1 MTEQVR
7 LYISAASD
15 LEGEREILG
24 RAVTEIPVDLGWRI
38 SQSPRRN
45 DPVDED
51 AVVRADVHV
60 LLLGSDI
67 RAPVGLEWL
76 AARRAGQ
83 QPLPFLKRDVR
94 RTPAAME
101 FIRYIESQ
109 ASWQPFYNGA
119 DLRRKVLVRLADHIL
134 DRAVTYRLSPMELES
149 LRAWRSE
156 LTASPSA
163 ADEETRGGA
172 GESGLILSQERYVPS
187 EGILIQPGKDEAPNE
202 DDA

>member
-38 SQSPRRN
+38 AQSPRRN

-101 FIRYIESQ
+101 FIRYIE
-109 ASWQPFYNGA
+109 
-119 DLRRKVLVRLADHIL
+119 
-134 DRAVTYRLSPMELES
+134 
-149 LRAWRSE
+149 
-156 LTASPSA
+156 
-163 ADEETRGGA
+163 
-172 GESGLILSQERYVPS
+172 
-187 EGILIQPGKDEAPNE
+187 
-202 DDA
+202 